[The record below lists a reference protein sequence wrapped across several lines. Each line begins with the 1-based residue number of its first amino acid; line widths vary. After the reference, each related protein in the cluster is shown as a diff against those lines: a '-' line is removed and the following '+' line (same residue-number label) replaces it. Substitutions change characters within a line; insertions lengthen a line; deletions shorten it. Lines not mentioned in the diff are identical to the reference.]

1 MTATFLAAQDP
12 WSARVDAVSPGVD
25 GNRVSTIPWSWP
37 LGTRHVGTRLAGQP
51 THAPHVHPS
60 LQGVWSPDCGVR
72 ADRGRGRGDCR
83 RTRRGVLRTPPHPT
97 APGSLVDLRGRSG
110 GLTGHAHERTKAT
123 TPSSTSGS
131 RSARATCS
139 GGRQTGRERLHI
151 RGSQLAPS
159 DVKLQG
165 AVSFANDLH
174 FHSNLRP
181 AVPGHL
187 DDAGAVE
194 GLLLVNLL
202 FPASGVVLLLLV
214 FGRLHRA
221 PSLWE
226 WTIVALSLG
235 FTPLLTAQ
243 NLFLA
248 RRKNATVGGSKTYVF
263 DESGQALDELRGLLH
278 RQTGTR
284 ARLLQS
290 ATGFPPSLASG

>member
-1 MTATFLAAQDP
+1 LT
-12 WSARVDAVSPGVD
+12 G
-25 GNRVSTIPWSWP
+25 
-37 LGTRHVGTRLAGQP
+37 
-51 THAPHVHPS
+51 
-60 LQGVWSPDCGVR
+60 
-72 ADRGRGRGDCR
+72 R
-83 RTRRGVLRTPPHPT
+83 RTREDEADRAVVYLGKPIHSGYVLR
-97 APGSLVDLRGRSG
+97 
-110 GLTGHAHERTKAT
+110 
-123 TPSSTSGS
+123 
-131 RSARATCS
+131 

-165 AVSFANDLH
+165 AVSFTNDLH
-174 FHSNLRP
+174 FHSDLRP

-187 DDAGAVE
+187 DDAGTVE

>member
-1 MTATFLAAQDP
+1 M
-12 WSARVDAVSPGVD
+12 
-25 GNRVSTIPWSWP
+25 
-37 LGTRHVGTRLAGQP
+37 
-51 THAPHVHPS
+51 
-60 LQGVWSPDCGVR
+60 
-72 ADRGRGRGDCR
+72 
-83 RTRRGVLRTPPHPT
+83 
-97 APGSLVDLRGRSG
+97 
-110 GLTGHAHERTKAT
+110 TGHAHERTKAT

-139 GGRQTGRERLHI
+139 GGRQTGCERLHI

-159 DVKLQG
+159 DGKLQG
-165 AVSFANDLH
+165 AVSCTNDLH

>member
-1 MTATFLAAQDP
+1 MPGEVTQQTAFALVAVWWQFVPVPGEDHLLVITDAA
-12 WSARVDAVSPGVD
+12 ARLGSKEWLCRHGDRLPFRCCGSPAAHPRPRGVW
-25 GNRVSTIPWSWP
+25 V
-37 LGTRHVGTRLAGQP
+37 QP
-51 THAPHVHPS
+51 THVPHVHPP
-60 LQGVWSPDCGVR
+60 LLGVRSPDCGGR

-194 GLLLVNLL
+194 G
-202 FPASGVVLLLLV
+202 PAS
-214 FGRLHRA
+214 RE
-221 PSLWE
+221 PS
-226 WTIVALSLG
+226 V
-235 FTPLLTAQ
+235 
-243 NLFLA
+243 
-248 RRKNATVGGSKTYVF
+248 
-263 DESGQALDELRGLLH
+263 
-278 RQTGTR
+278 
-284 ARLLQS
+284 
-290 ATGFPPSLASG
+290 

>member
-1 MTATFLAAQDP
+1 MTFTFTPTFAQ
-12 WSARVDAVSPGVD
+12 
-25 GNRVSTIPWSWP
+25 
-37 LGTRHVGTRLAGQP
+37 QY
-51 THAPHVHPS
+51 
-60 LQGVWSPDCGVR
+60 R
-72 ADRGRGRGDCR
+72 AI
-83 RTRRGVLRTPPHPT
+83 
-97 APGSLVDLRGRSG
+97 
-110 GLTGHAHERTKAT
+110 LTMQVQ
-123 TPSSTSGS
+123 S
-131 RSARATCS
+131 R
-139 GGRQTGRERLHI
+139 
-151 RGSQLAPS
+151 
-159 DVKLQG
+159 
-165 AVSFANDLH
+165 
-174 FHSNLRP
+174 
-181 AVPGHL
+181 
-187 DDAGAVE
+187 

-263 DESGQALDELRGLLH
+263 DESGINIRGPNFQVHLDWPAIYRVVETGSLFLFYLSPRVVHFLPKSAVSGSQALDELRGLLH